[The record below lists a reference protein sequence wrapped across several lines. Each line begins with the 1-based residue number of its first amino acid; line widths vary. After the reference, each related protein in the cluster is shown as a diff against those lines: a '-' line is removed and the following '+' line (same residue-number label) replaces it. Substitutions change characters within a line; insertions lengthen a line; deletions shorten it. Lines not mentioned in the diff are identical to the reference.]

1 MSRTAPIL
9 AAALTLSAGVAAA
22 HTGHGHADLS
32 VIEALRHALGAPDH
46 LLLLAFGFG
55 LTTLAAPR
63 VLAGL
68 RRLLQAVR
76 APRPA
81 SPDTIR

>member
-9 AAALTLSAGVAAA
+9 AAALTLSAGAAAA

-32 VIEALRHALGAPDH
+32 VVEALRHALGAPDH

-55 LTTLAAPR
+55 LTALVAPR
-63 VLAGL
+63 VL
-68 RRLLQAVR
+68 RLLHRLSQARRVPR
-76 APRPA
+76 DAAPDP
-81 SPDTIR
+81 IR